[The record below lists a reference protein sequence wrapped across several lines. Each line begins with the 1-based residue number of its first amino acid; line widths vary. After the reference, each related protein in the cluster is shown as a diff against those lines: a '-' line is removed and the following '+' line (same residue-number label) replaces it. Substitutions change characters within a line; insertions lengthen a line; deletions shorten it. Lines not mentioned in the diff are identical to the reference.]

1 MHSTSATMIGDLYHD
16 PRGYYAADVLHHAIQ
31 TQTGLTWN
39 RWDGR
44 EPSVDPETLAN
55 SFLIGAGDR
64 WTVVVKDYN
73 GHWVHKDDTHTLP
86 IVFLYKFLSAKSK
99 SGSVYYF
106 GDLKTKTIH
115 DRVTALRPQKR
126 ASQHHSKGQSKPRGG
141 RKTPS
146 PNKAKKQPPSPQ
158 APAAPPTSGP
168 FPVVPG
174 DLAFQVQ
181 SPADDDPTPPICSNS
196 SNHAPTQQF
205 NNVVDAHRTTFVPVA
220 ALQSDNPGWT
230 YGDAPLGGQIPPS
243 VNPDGPQAQFPAPD
257 PPDSELS

>member
-1 MHSTSATMIGDLYHD
+1 MLCCLRALNAILTQLGLPNVEREFTDNLPKDLAKQEMDLMHSTSATMIGDLYHD

-146 PNKAKKQPPSPQ
+146 PNKAKKQPPISPGH
-158 APAAPPTSGP
+158 SC
-168 FPVVPG
+168 
-174 DLAFQVQ
+174 
-181 SPADDDPTPPICSNS
+181 TP
-196 SNHAPTQQF
+196 H
-205 NNVVDAHRTTFVPVA
+205 
-220 ALQSDNPGWT
+220 L
-230 YGDAPLGGQIPPS
+230 
-243 VNPDGPQAQFPAPD
+243 
-257 PPDSELS
+257 